1 MRAPTYVCIA
11 PVSTIGF
18 DFFPRR
24 SSKTSKYDI
33 SEEDDEDAGSTFASL
48 MFAREGP
55 KIRAKDLLHIPLVP
69 PANTPPPGGGG
80 KKKEQEGEGENDEHS
95 FN

>member
-1 MRAPTYVCIA
+1 MYALRQSVQL
-11 PVSTIGF
+11 VL
-18 DFFPRR
+18 FFSARR

-80 KKKEQEGEGENDEHS
+80 GKKKEQEGEGDNDEHL

>member
-11 PVSTIGF
+11 PVCSI
-18 DFFPRR
+18 DFNFSARR

-69 PANTPPPGGGG
+69 PANTPPPGWGG